1 MAQRTPIGPIRIR
14 NGLDISLAGA
24 PVQEITDGREP
35 GELGVLGRDY
45 RGLVPRVL
53 VDEGDRVAAGQALFE
68 DLRRP
73 DIKVTAPA
81 SGRIR
86 AVNRGARRA
95 LSSIVVAREGK
106 EEEAFPHFAH
116 EDLAGL
122 PRGEVADLLLR
133 SGLWTSMR
141 TRPFGNVPDPASE
154 PSSIFVT
161 AIDTNPL
168 AADPAVV
175 IGEHTNDLITGL
187 TVLTRLTA
195 GPVFLCRRTGSAIP
209 RGDAEEIRVA
219 EFEGP
224 HPAGL
229 PGTHINLLDPVGPGR
244 SVWHLGYQDVIAVG
258 KLFATGQLW
267 GDRIISLAG
276 PGVLKPRL
284 IRTLSGASIEEIV
297 AGELDDGA
305 WRLISGPVFSGH
317 CAQGDLAYL
326 GRHHAQVVALGEDA
340 IAQSVGPNDRFGN
353 MISDGS
359 LIGRFVRGRR
369 ARNMRVS
376 NDERPSALVPI
387 DAFERVMPVDIL
399 PVPLFR
405 ALLVGDLE
413 MAVALGCLELDEE
426 DLALASYVCSG
437 RQDYGEALRAVLDT
451 AAAEGT

>member
-1 MAQRTPIGPIRIR
+1 MAQQTPIGPIRIR

-24 PVQEITDGREP
+24 PAQEITDAREP

-73 DIKVTAPA
+73 DIKVTTPA

-86 AVNRGARRA
+86 AINRGARRA
-95 LSSIVVAREGK
+95 LSSIVVACEGD
-106 EEEAFPHFAH
+106 EECVFPHFAH
-116 EDLAGL
+116 QNLAGL

-133 SGLWTSMR
+133 SGLWTAMR
-141 TRPFGNVPDPASE
+141 TRPFGNVPDPTSE

-175 IGEHTNDLITGL
+175 IGGHTNDFTTGL

-195 GPVFLCRRTGSAIP
+195 GPVFLCRKTGSAIP
-209 RGDAEEIRVA
+209 CGDAEEIRVA

-244 SVWHLGYQDVIAVG
+244 AAWHLGYQDVIAIG
-258 KLFATGQLW
+258 KLFATGRLW
-267 GDRIISLAG
+267 AERVISLAG

-284 IRTLSGASIEEIV
+284 IRTLCGASIEAIV
-297 AGELDDGA
+297 AGELAERA
-305 WRLISGPVFSGH
+305 WRLISGPVLSGH
-317 CAQGDLAYL
+317 RAQGALGYL
-326 GRHHAQVVALGEDA
+326 GRHHIQIIALPESELSESARPADLPRKLVSAG
-340 IAQSVGPNDRFGN
+340 SPVSRFMNRTREQN
-353 MISDGS
+353 MTLATNG
-359 LIGRFVRGRR
+359 
-369 ARNMRVS
+369 
-376 NDERPSALVPI
+376 RPSALIPI
-387 DAFERVMPVDIL
+387 DAFERVLPFDIL

-413 MAVALGCLELDEE
+413 MAVGLGCMELDEE
-426 DLALASYVCSG
+426 DLALASFLCPG
-437 RQDYGEALRAVLDT
+437 RQDYGEALRAMLDRV
-451 AAAEGT
+451 AAEGP